1 MGYSYPIDTSWTM
14 EELLAVMDLFRIV
27 EKAYEG
33 GVGLSEVNEC
43 YRAFKNMGF
52 SMSDEK
58 QLNSAFEKVSGYSMY
73 EVLKACKRG
82 DKFIRLK
89 VGS

>member
-1 MGYSYPIDTSWTM
+1 MSYSYPIDPSWNM
-14 EELLAVMDLFRIV
+14 DELMAVMDLFVVV

-33 GVGLSEVNEC
+33 GIALSEVTTC

-52 SMSDEK
+52 SISDEK
-58 QLNSAFEKVSGYSMY
+58 QLDNAFEKVSGYSLH

-89 VGS
+89 VG